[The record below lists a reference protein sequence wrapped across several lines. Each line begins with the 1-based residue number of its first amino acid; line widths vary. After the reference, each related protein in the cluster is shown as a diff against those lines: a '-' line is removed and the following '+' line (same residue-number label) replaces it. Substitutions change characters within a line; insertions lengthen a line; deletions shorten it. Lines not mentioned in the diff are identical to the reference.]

1 MKDLEPDAV
10 PNSQEHEAQTQ
21 TLSIHHN
28 LSQHSDTEPLNT
40 LSAPIHAYQSSIE
53 TFQFSDDDASLFE
66 LHTLAMARNK
76 RKTSVDHNH
85 SDTTPAPDQKRRQNR
100 AQTRPLESTPAPQPR
115 QKPPSHSHDHK
126 GKGKAVE
133 THYQRADKMR
143 ARSMTPTGKA
153 QESHYQ
159 ADKLRARSTTPSIRS
174 NALIGSRNPRG
185 PRRILLPQSRSG
197 SETVPTSEDEDEA
210 VEVMPGRRSNGE
222 VESSQPTMDEAMP
235 SLFFRD
241 TRGRSES
248 RSRSRESR
256 SRFVDPEHVPSLELE
271 PQRPV
276 DKAINPEEPPIVS
289 CIFTGLS
296 TKASAAFDTNTTR
309 LVEAGL
315 LMEHIPNQDS
325 SDSCTHIVTSAEKTY
340 PRRHHQLKDKRGSD
354 VAFELCPRKLKYLFG
369 LLSPAW
375 IVRHEWFTDSIE
387 HQRWLPL
394 TVDSEYLV
402 QGDTHFGPTPGTTA
416 RRQARHESGQRLF
429 ESCRMFFYGDFRQ
442 NQAFK
447 RLELQRL
454 VQRGGATVLSRR
466 PTKASSS
473 SSSQTKGELL
483 DNSMFEPERPFLYL
497 PDGAKPWQVAIDRH
511 RPIVV
516 CDPSHV
522 PAVTKI
528 SQLSPAD
535 MKKHGWLRDFQAVS
549 VTWLLNCISC
559 SLMSDKDLEMLSS
572 VDGNL
577 VQAVGK
583 RSRNQVL
590 ELDQAWRQWH
600 DLDAE

>member
-1 MKDLEPDAV
+1 
-10 PNSQEHEAQTQ
+10 
-21 TLSIHHN
+21 
-28 LSQHSDTEPLNT
+28 
-40 LSAPIHAYQSSIE
+40 
-53 TFQFSDDDASLFE
+53 
-66 LHTLAMARNK
+66 MARNK

-85 SDTTPAPDQKRRQNR
+85 SDTTPAPDQKRRQNK
-100 AQTRPLESTPAPQPR
+100 AQTRPLEPKPAPHPPQPSP
-115 QKPPSHSHDHK
+115 QPHDIK

-133 THYQRADKMR
+133 THYHRADKTR
-143 ARSMTPTGKA
+143 ARSMTPAYKA
-153 QESHYQ
+153 QESYYQ
-159 ADKLRARSTTPSIRS
+159 IADKIRARSTTPSIRS
-174 NALIGSRNPRG
+174 NALIGKRNPRS

-197 SETVPTSEDEDEA
+197 SETVPTSEDEDEPIEA
-210 VEVMPGRRSNGE
+210 VPGRRRSDGE
-222 VESSQPTMDEAMP
+222 VETSQPTMDEMMP

-256 SRFVDPEHVPSLELE
+256 SKLQDPEQAPASNPES
-271 PQRPV
+271 QQSIYKNS
-276 DKAINPEEPPIVS
+276 DPEEPPIVS

-296 TKASAAFDTNTTR
+296 AKASAAFDTSTTR

-325 SDSCTHIVTSAEKTY
+325 SDSCTHVVTSAEKTS
-340 PRRHHQLKDKRGSD
+340 PRHHQQHKDKGGSV

-387 HQRWLPL
+387 QKRWLPL
-394 TVDSEYLV
+394 TVDSEYLI

-416 RRQARHESGQRLF
+416 RRQARHKS
-429 ESCRMFFYGDFRQ
+429 

-473 SSSQTKGELL
+473 SSSSQTKSEHL
-483 DNSMFEPERPFLYL
+483 DNTMFGPERPFLYL
-497 PDGAKPWQVAIDRH
+497 PDDAKPWQVAIDRH

-522 PAVTKI
+522 PAGTEI
-528 SQLSPAD
+528 TQLSPAD
-535 MKKHGWLRDFQAVS
+535 LKKHGWLRDFQAVS
-549 VTWLLNCISC
+549 VTWLLNCVSC
-559 SLMSDKDLEMLSS
+559 NLLGDKDLETLNS
-572 VDGNL
+572 VSGNSY
-577 VQAVGK
+577 QAVK
-583 RSRNQVL
+583 RTRSQTW

-600 DLDAE
+600 DLDTE